1 MADLNAT
8 ERLEAL
14 LGVMNATQ
22 GEDSEYSRDC
32 RLGIE
37 RIKDLEKKLPEEYQR
52 GYEAGYE
59 AGIKEGRDGA
69 YNRTT

>member
-1 MADLNAT
+1 MANFTTKDAV

-14 LGVMNATQ
+14 LGVMDATQ

-37 RIKDLEKKLPEEYQR
+37 RIKELEKKLPEEYQR
-52 GYEAGYE
+52 GYEAG
-59 AGIKEGRDGA
+59 IKEGIDSGDSR
-69 YNRTT
+69 